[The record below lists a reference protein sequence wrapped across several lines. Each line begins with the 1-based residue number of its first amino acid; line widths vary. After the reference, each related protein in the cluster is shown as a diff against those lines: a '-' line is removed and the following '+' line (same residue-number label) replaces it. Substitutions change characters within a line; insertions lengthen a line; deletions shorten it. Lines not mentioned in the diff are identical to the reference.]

1 MESEKEFKVPA
12 NGYANLVNDYMF
24 KRVFG
29 SEECKDILM
38 TFLNH
43 IIGGQRIED
52 VVFLPTEHLGP
63 TDDDRA
69 AVFDIS
75 CRSSNGDEF
84 IVEMQNAAQPFFRD
98 RALFYTCYPI
108 INQAALAKER
118 YYETHGNTIGFTWN
132 FYLKP
137 VRFIAITQF
146 AIDHGQD
153 WKSDMYH
160 SSYRLREDN
169 VGELLH
175 DKLQFIFLELAR
187 FNKKDDELE
196 TPYDKWMYLL
206 KNMSKLKSRPTA
218 FCEND
223 FDRLFEIAEFVNFTP
238 EQFRDYQRSEKM
250 IYDYQNTLDYAR
262 QKGLEQGIEQGI
274 EQGLEQGRE
283 QGREQG
289 LEQGRE
295 EERLRIACRMIESGM
310 SLSQIIDLTGL
321 AEEDIE
327 KLNP

>member
-1 MESEKEFKVPA
+1 MTREAELKVPE
-12 NGYANLVNDYMF
+12 NGYANLINDYMF

-43 IIGGQRIED
+43 IIVGKRIED

-63 TDDDRA
+63 TDDDRS

-75 CRSSNGDEF
+75 CRSSDGDEF

-118 YYETHGNTIGFTWN
+118 YYEDHGNTIGFTWN

-146 AIDHGQD
+146 AIEHGQG

-160 SSYRLREDN
+160 SSYRLREDS

-187 FNKKDDELE
+187 FNKSEDELE
-196 TPYDKWMYLL
+196 TVYDKWMYLF
-206 KNMSKLKSRPTA
+206 KNMSKLKSRPVA
-218 FCEND
+218 FSEKD

-250 IYDYQNTLDYAR
+250 IYDYKNTLDYAR
-262 QKGLEQGIEQGI
+262 QQGLVQGL
-274 EQGLEQGRE
+274 EQGLEQGLK
-283 QGREQG
+283 QGRY
-289 LEQGRE
+289 
-295 EERLRIACRMIESGM
+295 EERSTIAHRMLDSGF
-310 SLSQIIDLTGL
+310 SHSQIVDMTGL
-321 AEEDIE
+321 TLEEVE
-327 KLNP
+327 QLK